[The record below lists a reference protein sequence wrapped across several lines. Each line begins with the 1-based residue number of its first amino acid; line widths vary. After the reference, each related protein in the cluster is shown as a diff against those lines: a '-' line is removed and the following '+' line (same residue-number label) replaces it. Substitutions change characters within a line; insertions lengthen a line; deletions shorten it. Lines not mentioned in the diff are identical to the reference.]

1 MLFFARLLS
10 GLALLLIVGGG
21 LREQPWPQLFTD
33 FDKFLHFC
41 SFFALSLL
49 LLLTT
54 PERFRWWLLS
64 MVILLG
70 AALEL
75 GQDYWLPKRQAD
87 WWDIAAN
94 TLGVVLAFTLNRL
107 YLFWR
112 RHRS

>member
-1 MLFFARLLS
+1 MLFVARLLS
-10 GLALLLIVGGG
+10 GLVLLLIVGGG

-33 FDKFLHFC
+33 FDKFLHFG
-41 SFFALSLL
+41 SFFALTLL
-49 LLLTT
+49 LLLTST
-54 PERFRWWLLS
+54 ERLRGWLLLL
-64 MVILLG
+64 VILLG

-94 TLGVVLAFTLNRL
+94 TLGVVLAFALNRL

-112 RHRS
+112 RLKS

>member
-1 MLFFARLLS
+1 MLLFVRLLS
-10 GLALLLIVGGG
+10 GLVLLVIIGAG
-21 LREQPWPQLFTD
+21 LREQPWPQLFAD
-33 FDKFLHFC
+33 FDKFLHFGG
-41 SFFALSLL
+41 FFVLTFLSLL
-49 LLLTT
+49 AS
-54 PERFRWWLLS
+54 PERFRGWVLL

-94 TLGVVLAFTLNRL
+94 TVGVLLALALNRL

-112 RHRS
+112 RYK

>member
-1 MLFFARLLS
+1 MLFFTRLLS
-10 GLALLLIVGGG
+10 GVALLLIIGGG

-33 FDKFLHFC
+33 FDKFLHFG

-49 LLLTT
+49 LLLAS

-70 AALEL
+70 ALLEL

-87 WWDIAAN
+87 GWDIAAN
-94 TLGVVLAFTLNRL
+94 TVGVVLAFALHRL

-112 RHRS
+112 RLKS